1 MEIRVRGDLHHRLWE
16 CAGHTFSHATE
27 PGASAEKAN
36 TTVCDHSISATTLSV
51 SHPLWGGSSSGWVEG
66 HACVAL
72 YQEEAGGDNGSFP
85 SWSSRSPLS
94 ELFQPCTIVEE
105 TPAAPDLSRDPP
117 ACDANCPTAGT
128 FSDDFW

>member
-1 MEIRVRGDLHHRLWE
+1 MEIRARGDLHHRLRE
-16 CAGHTFSHATE
+16 CAGHIFSHATE
-27 PGASAEKAN
+27 PGAYAEKAN

-72 YQEEAGGDNGSFP
+72 YREEAGGDDGSFP

-94 ELFQPCTIVEE
+94 ELLQPCTAAEG
-105 TPAAPDLSRDPP
+105 TPMWCVKRR
-117 ACDANCPTAGT
+117 
-128 FSDDFW
+128 